1 MESIKHVPKPSWRQ
15 YYICPHK
22 TNTMGLLME
31 LSSDIY
37 EMDIDG
43 AIFGPPKSEEVLSL
57 TIHMSFSY

>member
-1 MESIKHVPKPSWRQ
+1 
-15 YYICPHK
+15 
-22 TNTMGLLME
+22 MGLLME